1 MEQEARQ
8 GGLSEARGQGPS
20 RCSRRAEL
28 PSGAGVRAAESP
40 PPPEDPETDIP
51 LNVPTSSREG
61 SV

>member
-8 GGLSEARGQGPS
+8 GGLSEAGGQGPS

-28 PSGAGVRAAESP
+28 PSGAGVRAAER
-40 PPPEDPETDIP
+40 PPEDPETDIP
-51 LNVPTSSREG
+51 LNVPTSSGEG